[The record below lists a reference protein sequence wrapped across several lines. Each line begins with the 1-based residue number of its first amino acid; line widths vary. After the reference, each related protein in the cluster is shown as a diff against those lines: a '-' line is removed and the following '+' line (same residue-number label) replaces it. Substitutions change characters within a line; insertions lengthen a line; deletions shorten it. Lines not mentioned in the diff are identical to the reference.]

1 MAALNRS
8 MRPAEIY
15 KLIGDYDEYGTKTD
29 SEAAGMCRIFITLYN
44 QSNTQDARYKDV
56 THVGYTDRML
66 TDSMSVV
73 QDGRTYKV
81 LLSNPY
87 ARRCVVFLREEA
99 D

>member
-1 MAALNRS
+1 MAALNRT
-8 MRPAEIY
+8 MRPAKIY
-15 KLIGDYDEYGTKTD
+15 KLTGKYDEYGTKAV
-29 SEAAGMCRIFITLYN
+29 SEAVGTCRIFITLYN

-56 THVGYTDRML
+56 THVGYTDREL

-87 ARRCVVFLREEA
+87 ARRCVVFLREVA
-99 D
+99 N